1 MFNTCIIN
9 NKVCLCT
16 CNILPCMYKST
27 IMTNSISIFVYACT
41 VYDKKY
47 GHQGYMKLLADKKNS
62 KKQKKIEIKK

>member
-9 NKVCLCT
+9 NKVWLCT

-47 GHQGYMKLLADKKNS
+47 GQGYMKLLADKK
-62 KKQKKIEIKK
+62 KLQKTKEDRD

>member
-16 CNILPCMYKST
+16 CNILPGMYKSM
-27 IMTNSISIFVYACT
+27 IMTNSISIFVYACM

-47 GHQGYMKLLADKKNS
+47 GQGYMKLLADKKNS

>member
-1 MFNTCIIN
+1 
-9 NKVCLCT
+9 
-16 CNILPCMYKST
+16 MYKST

-47 GHQGYMKLLADKKNS
+47 GQGYMKLLADKKNS